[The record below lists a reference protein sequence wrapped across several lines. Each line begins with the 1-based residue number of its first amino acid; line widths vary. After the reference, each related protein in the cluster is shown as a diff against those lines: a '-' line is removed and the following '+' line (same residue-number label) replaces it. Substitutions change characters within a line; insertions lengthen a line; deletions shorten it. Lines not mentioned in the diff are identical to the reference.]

1 MTQATAKHY
10 QAVLDQLLAG
20 QLTDKDKARKCFWSV
35 AGVPVKLSD
44 PRAEELLRERIEAE
58 KGKG

>member
-1 MTQATAKHY
+1 MTQAKAKHY

-20 QLTDKDKARKCFWSV
+20 QIPDKDKVRLCFWSI
-35 AGVPVKLSD
+35 AGNPVKLSD

-58 KGKG
+58 KAG